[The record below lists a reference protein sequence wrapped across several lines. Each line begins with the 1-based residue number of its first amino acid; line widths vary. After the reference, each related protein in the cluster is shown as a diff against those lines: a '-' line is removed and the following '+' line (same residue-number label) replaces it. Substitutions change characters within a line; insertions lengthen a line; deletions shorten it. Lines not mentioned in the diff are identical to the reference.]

1 MTEITYEHISIHPFT
16 LVALEKLEI
25 TKEINEHGTLYIT
38 GKVPQDSKDSYIDMA
53 KFGTVIEVVQKKDE
67 ETEVLFCGILS
78 DISIEKVQDVYSLSL
93 HAKTATYFMDTTLK
107 SRSFQNLSM
116 TYSTLTKNIVSEYTK
131 GDVLFMEQDTPL
143 HYFTLQYRETDWEFL
158 KRMASRY
165 NQGL

>member
-78 DISIEKVQDVYSLSL
+78 DISIEKVQDVYS
-93 HAKTATYFMDTTLK
+93 
-107 SRSFQNLSM
+107 
-116 TYSTLTKNIVSEYTK
+116 
-131 GDVLFMEQDTPL
+131 
-143 HYFTLQYRETDWEFL
+143 
-158 KRMASRY
+158 
-165 NQGL
+165 